1 MYIVFLK
8 EHTLSSILTDL
19 CNSSVLYMKQMQSQF
34 LYKFYKSSVQPILS
48 LFLYGLSKD
57 LISVIC
63 IIKILCFTCL
73 LKTEMHFVSCIDQEN
88 FFSVITFYHSFFF
101 FFYIKKRSLILTHNI
116 VWSSLMW
123 SFSQRGSISWQL
135 NHSFAKK
142 DIA

>member
-48 LFLYGLSKD
+48 LFLHGLSKD
-57 LISVIC
+57 LISVMC

-88 FFSVITFYHSFFF
+88 FFSVITFYHSFFLF
-101 FFYIKKRSLILTHNI
+101 LY
-116 VWSSLMW
+116 
-123 SFSQRGSISWQL
+123 
-135 NHSFAKK
+135 
-142 DIA
+142 